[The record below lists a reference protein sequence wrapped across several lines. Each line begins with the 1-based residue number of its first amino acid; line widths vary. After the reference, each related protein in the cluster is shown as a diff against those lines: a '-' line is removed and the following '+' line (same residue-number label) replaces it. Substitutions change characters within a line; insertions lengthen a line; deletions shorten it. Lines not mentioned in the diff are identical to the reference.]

1 MGGRPGCQRSKQVVL
16 THSQV
21 KALTRSH
28 PSTPQRTT
36 LHHSMLHART
46 PVQLA
51 AVSAGPTCL
60 ASCGRAATYSFTVS
74 QLSATKPAGGE
85 ACVCVR
91 VSAAVVWRAVRTAG
105 QPSTCSGMHAP
116 RSGLPP
122 VIMACR
128 PTQCC
133 TPGCVA
139 SLPLV
144 PLAAAPPPL
153 AAASQG
159 RMAKPAAELLVEAL
173 GTMPCATQRM
183 NC

>member
-1 MGGRPGCQRSKQVVL
+1 MMGGRPGCQRSKQVVL

-85 ACVCVR
+85 ACVCACVSCCGVACSAYGR
-91 VSAAVVWRAVRTAG
+91 SALNMQWHACPQKRSATCHHGMSAHAVLHTWLRRELAVGAVGCCSAAVGRR
-105 QPSTCSGMHAP
+105 QPGTDGK
-116 RSGLPP
+116 
-122 VIMACR
+122 AC
-128 PTQCC
+128 C
-133 TPGCVA
+133 
-139 SLPLV
+139 
-144 PLAAAPPPL
+144 
-153 AAASQG
+153 
-159 RMAKPAAELLVEAL
+159 
-173 GTMPCATQRM
+173 
-183 NC
+183 